1 MRKWKTRVVI
11 GAMLSAGLLA
21 LALLEGCGLV
31 PVPAPD
37 GPTVLSDTR
46 PGNLNLIVIVQD
58 MISDASLQ
66 PALNVTFLFQ
76 TESGRAVKLV
86 KGETVVCN
94 GTALR
99 NDNSGFDG
107 NLDIPDDASA
117 PISCTYTSGTATASI
132 SFVLPPIP
140 VILSPK
146 AGDTVTRAK
155 NFTVLYALGT
165 GRGIQA
171 AAFNG
176 TGDGKAMTGVPVT
189 GLQQPDNGRYGP
201 LDTTQLQ
208 PGAGRV
214 TLDREY
220 APRTLSDT
228 GFRAAQLNM
237 RVDGAIA
244 VTWA

>member
-1 MRKWKTRVVI
+1 MRERKRRAGFSAV
-11 GAMLSAGLLA
+11 LLAGLLA
-21 LALLEGCGLV
+21 LALLAGCGIL
-31 PVPAPD
+31 PAPD

-46 PGNLNLIVIVQD
+46 PANLNLIVVVQD
-58 MISDASLQ
+58 MIPDASLQ
-66 PALNVTFLFQ
+66 PAVNVTFLFQ
-76 TESGRAVKLV
+76 TDSGRAVRLV
-86 KGETVVCN
+86 KGETVACN
-94 GTALR
+94 GTALC
-99 NDNSGFDG
+99 NDDSSFDG
-107 NLDIPDDASA
+107 NLPFPDDPSA
-117 PISCTYTSGTATASI
+117 PISCTYTSGAATASL
-132 SFVLPPIP
+132 SFTLPPTP

-155 NFTVLYALGT
+155 NFTVLYTPGS

-171 AAFNG
+171 TADNG
-176 TGDGKAMTGVPVT
+176 MEQGKTTSGVPVT

-208 PGAGRV
+208 PGTGRV

-237 RVDGAIA
+237 RVDGAAA